1 MSTTRLNRRLHE
13 SEILSNPFE
22 QLKLWMDEAIAAAVP
37 MPDAMTLATATP
49 AGIPAAR
56 QVLLRGLDE
65 RGLVFFTNYQSR
77 KGKELEANP
86 RAALLFHWAALERQ
100 VRIEGAVEKVSS
112 SESDTYFRS
121 RPRGSRLSA
130 WASPQSE
137 VVVGR
142 ELLERRMEQLEKRYP
157 GEEVPRPP
165 YWGGFRVL
173 PVSFEF
179 WQGGPDRLHDRLR
192 YRWDQQ
198 GKWILERLAP

>member
-1 MSTTRLNRRLHE
+1 MSTTRLNRRLLE
-13 SEILSNPFE
+13 SEILPNPFE
-22 QLKLWMDEAIAAAVP
+22 QFKLWMEEAIAAAVP

-49 AGIPAAR
+49 AGEPAAR

-86 RAALLFHWAALERQ
+86 RAALLFHWPTLERQ
-100 VRIEGAVEKVSS
+100 IRIEGAVEKVSS
-112 SESDTYFRS
+112 LESDRYFRT

-137 VVVGR
+137 VIVGH

-173 PVSFEF
+173 PASFEF

-192 YRWDQQ
+192 YRLDQQ
-198 GKWILERLAP
+198 GKWMLERLAP